1 MRPTMGAIV
10 RHCVGISFA
19 MCSSFSSSSRDH
31 SIFLIDGSSH
41 SYQRALHCFG
51 VFLTSRDEMRAHWFI
66 PYLDTAALRISSSV
80 CHVSD
85 ASHALTE
92 VLSHLHSS
100 IHHLSRHAPSCA
112 PVFTTAVKRQVRV
125 LHKNGCNYCYYYSAL
140 LLPLMLFLFSIALTD
155 DTCSA
160 ALTYQ

>member
-1 MRPTMGAIV
+1 MGAIV

-92 VLSHLHSS
+92 VLSHSLTFFHTPPFTTRTILRACVCYSTEGT
-100 IHHLSRHAPSCA
+100 RSCA
-112 PVFTTAVKRQVRV
+112 PQERLQ
-125 LHKNGCNYCYYYSAL
+125 L
-140 LLPLMLFLFSIALTD
+140 LLLLQR
-155 DTCSA
+155 SA
-160 ALTYQ
+160 AAADAVPLQYRPH